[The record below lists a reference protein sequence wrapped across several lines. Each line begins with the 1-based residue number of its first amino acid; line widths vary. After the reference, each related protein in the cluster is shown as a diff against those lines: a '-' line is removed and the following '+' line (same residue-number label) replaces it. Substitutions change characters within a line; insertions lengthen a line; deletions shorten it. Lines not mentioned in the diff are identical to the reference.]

1 MKANPLDLFLGRKIK
16 LDKKFYFISGNEN
29 SLIERS
35 RDFIINKLK
44 NEYFLETHYL
54 DNIKFFKKEIGLF
67 SDKSLYIIKESGGL
81 DDTAIKNLLDSND
94 IFLFIFENSP
104 KINSLKTF
112 FSKRSDA
119 FVFDCYELDRKNK
132 MILLNDFI
140 KKNNILIDDEK
151 YWMLVERLDS
161 KYGLLENDLNKIK
174 ILDPKHITLRD
185 LKNLMNIEKDNNEK
199 IFFQILK
206 NNSHFVTLYKER
218 IASNKD
224 VNDLFYYSKFFCLQ
238 IIASQNEDQYARNI
252 PRYLFREKAFLI
264 DIYKKYNSKK
274 KTQLLRLLNKT
285 EKIIRMNNELSLMI
299 VLRFLLG
306 FKRISIS

>member
-1 MKANPLDLFLGRKIK
+1 MKANPLDLFLGGKIK
-16 LDKKFYFISGNEN
+16 LNKKFYFISGNEA

-35 RDFIINKLK
+35 KDFIINKLK
-44 NEYFLETHYL
+44 NEYFFETHHI

-81 DDTAIKNLLDSND
+81 NDTSIKNLLDNND
-94 IFLFIFENSP
+94 IFLFIFENSS

-112 FSKRSDA
+112 FSKRSDS
-119 FVFDCYELDRKNK
+119 FVFDCYELDRNNK
-132 MILLNDFI
+132 VMLLNDFI

-151 YWMLVERLDS
+151 YWMLVERLDNR
-161 KYGLLENDLNKIK
+161 YALFENDLNKIK
-174 ILDPKHITLRD
+174 ILDLKNITLSG
-185 LKNLMNIEKDNNEK
+185 LKSIMNVEKDNNEK
-199 IFFQILK
+199 IFFQIFK

-218 IASNKD
+218 IKSNKD
-224 VNDLFYYSKFFCLQ
+224 VNDLYYYSKFFCLQ
-238 IIASQNEDQYARNI
+238 IITSQNEDQYTKNI

-274 KTQLLRLLNKT
+274 RIQLLRLLNKT
-285 EKIIRMNNELSLMI
+285 EKIIRTKNELSLII

-306 FKRISIS
+306 FKKISIS

>member
-1 MKANPLDLFLGRKIK
+1 MKANPLDLFLGGKIK
-16 LDKKFYFISGNEN
+16 LDKKFYFISGNET

-35 RDFIINKLK
+35 KDLIIKKLK
-44 NEYFLETHYL
+44 NEYLLETHYI
-54 DNIKFFKKEIGLF
+54 DNVKFFKKETGLF

-81 DDTAIKNLLDSND
+81 NDASIKHLLDSDD

-104 KINSLKTF
+104 KINSLKTL
-112 FSKRSDA
+112 FSKRLDS

-132 MILLNDFI
+132 VMLLNDFI
-140 KKNNILIDDEK
+140 KKNKILIDDDK

-161 KYGLLENDLNKIK
+161 KYALFENDLNKIK
-174 ILDPKHITLRD
+174 ILDLKDITLHN
-185 LKNLMNIEKDNNEK
+185 LKGIMNVERDNNEK

-206 NNSHFVTLYKER
+206 NNSSFVTLYKER
-218 IASNKD
+218 IKSNKD
-224 VNDLFYYSKFFCLQ
+224 VNDLYYYSKFFCLQ
-238 IIASQNEDQYARNI
+238 IITSQNEDQYARNI
-252 PRYLFREKAFLI
+252 PRYLFREKDFLI

-274 KTQLLRLLNKT
+274 KMQLLRLLNKT
-285 EKIIRMNNELSLMI
+285 EKIIRMNNALSLMI